1 MENDFKTRLGRAVI
15 RVLRP
20 LLRVLIRHEI
30 TVPDFT
36 ELVRQAYVD
45 VAYEHFGIE
54 GRKLTYARVAVLTG
68 LNRKEVVR
76 LSALR
81 GDAGRLDRPTP
92 NRAQRVINGWLSDDE
107 FLDAHGTPFA
117 LPLQGERG
125 SFAALVARHSGDIT
139 LGAILDELLR
149 VGLVSRDAEARVRLE
164 RLGYVPA
171 EDELEKVHV
180 MATCAADLLG
190 TAAHNIESGDAD
202 PKFQRQLVYPDL
214 PPEVVSE
221 FRERSAALSGEYLQE
236 LNRLLSGLRDE
247 ARRNASTGTPDAPR
261 PPGRRVG
268 LGIYYFDEELGN
280 DGDA

>member
-1 MENDFKTRLGRAVI
+1 M
-15 RVLRP
+15 
-20 LLRVLIRHEI
+20 
-30 TVPDFT
+30 
-36 ELVRQAYVD
+36 D

-81 GDAGRLDRPTP
+81 GDAGRLARPTP

-107 FLDAHGTPFA
+107 FLTGSGTPLA

-125 SFAALVARHSGDIT
+125 SFAALVSRYSGDIT

-149 VGLVSRDAEARVRLE
+149 VGLVSRDAQGGVRLE

-190 TAAHNIESGDAD
+190 TAAHNIERGDAD

-214 PPEVVSE
+214 PPEVVRE

-236 LNRLLSGLRDE
+236 LNRLLSGLRDR
-247 ARRNASTGTPDAPR
+247 ARRDASADDGNAPHR
-261 PPGRRVG
+261 PGRRVG
-268 LGIYYFDEELGN
+268 LGIYYFDEELGDDEN
-280 DGDA
+280 A